1 MLGKSADENTM
12 QFAWDQDG
20 LSKRENTLVH
30 ALLELFMVS
39 MITQR
44 QAQRGGGEP
53 TAKDASEAI
62 RQTVEW
68 AARMFPDLNVQFK
81 E

>member
-1 MLGKSADENTM
+1 M
-12 QFAWDQDG
+12 QFIWDQEA
-20 LSKRENTLVH
+20 LSRRENTLVH

-44 QAQRGGGEP
+44 QAERGGGP
-53 TAKDASEAI
+53 ATATDASEAI
-62 RQTVEW
+62 AQTIEW
-68 AARMFPDLNVQFK
+68 AARMFPDLNVRFK